1 MNKKGLLLVNLGTP
15 DSPHPDDVKAYL
27 KEFLSDTNVIQM
39 PRLLWQP
46 ILRGKIL
53 PKRSFKSAELYQKIW
68 RKDGSPL
75 MVYAKKQVEQVQQ
88 LQPNWI
94 VRCAMTYRKP
104 NIAETLKEMR
114 LAGADDVVVLPL
126 FPQYSVTS
134 TQSVIDQVRKADKNI
149 NIVKSFYNDEAYL
162 DLLAR
167 DIREAWAKNDYDR
180 LIISYHGVPKS
191 YVRRGDPY
199 VDHCTATTQGVLE
212 RVGPLTPDNT
222 NQVFQS
228 RFGPTEWVKPYLSDT
243 LRSLPSQ
250 GIKRVLVATP
260 AFVADCLETIEEIHV
275 ENHDIFKQ
283 AGGEVFDV
291 VQPFN
296 EHIDFSKYIASLAN
310 RHFAQN

>member
-15 DSPHPDDVKAYL
+15 DSPETDDVKTYL
-27 KEFLSDTNVIQM
+27 KEFLSDSNVIQM
-39 PRLLWQP
+39 PKLLWQP

-53 PKRSFKSAELYQKIW
+53 PKRAPKSAQLYQKIW

-75 MVYAKKQVEQVQQ
+75 MVYAQKQTEQVQQ
-88 LQPNWI
+88 LVPDWI

-104 NIAETLKEMR
+104 NIAETLRKMR
-114 LAGADDVVVLPL
+114 LAGADDIVVLPL

-134 TQSVIDQVRKADKNI
+134 TQSVIDQVHQTDQSIKVI
-149 NIVKSFYNDEAYL
+149 QSFYDDDAYL

-167 DIREAWAKNDYDR
+167 DIREAWSKHDYDT
-180 LIISYHGVPKS
+180 LILSYHGIPES

-199 VDHCTATTQGVLE
+199 VAHCTATTQGVLE
-212 RVGPLTPDNT
+212 RIGPLTTNNT
-222 NQVFQS
+222 HQVFQS

-243 LRSLPSQ
+243 LMSLPRQ
-250 GIKRVLVATP
+250 GNKRVLVSTP

-275 ENHDIFKQ
+275 ENQEIFKQ

-291 VQPFN
+291 VKPFN
-296 EHIDFSKYIASLAN
+296 DDIAFSKYLVSLAQ
-310 RHFAQN
+310 RYFD

>member
-1 MNKKGLLLVNLGTP
+1 MQKKGLLLVNLGTP
-15 DSPHPDDVKAYL
+15 DSPHPDDVKVYL

-39 PRLLWQP
+39 PKLLWQP

-53 PKRSFKSAELYQKIW
+53 PKRSIKSAELYQKIW
-68 RKDGSPL
+68 REDGSPL
-75 MVYAKKQVEQVQQ
+75 MVYAKKQAEQVQQ

-94 VRCAMTYRKP
+94 IRYAMTYRKP

-114 LAGADDVVVLPL
+114 LAGADDIVVLPL

-134 TQSVIDQVRKADKNI
+134 TQSVIDQVRKADKSI
-149 NIVKSFYNDEAYL
+149 KVVKSFYDDEAYL

-180 LIISYHGVPKS
+180 LIVSYHGVPES

-199 VDHCTATTQGVLE
+199 VDHCTSTTQGVLE

-222 NQVFQS
+222 HQVFQS

-243 LRSLPSQ
+243 LMSLPSQ
-250 GIKRVLVATP
+250 GVKRVLVATP

-291 VQPFN
+291 VHPFN
-296 EHIDFSKYIASLAN
+296 DHIDFSNYIVSLAN
-310 RHFAQN
+310 RHFE